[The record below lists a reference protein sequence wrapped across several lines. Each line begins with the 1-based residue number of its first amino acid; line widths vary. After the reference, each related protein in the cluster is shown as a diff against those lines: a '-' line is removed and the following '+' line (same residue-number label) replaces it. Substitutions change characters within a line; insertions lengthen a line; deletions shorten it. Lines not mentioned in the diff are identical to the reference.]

1 MWCTRTASQVLTVA
15 SSGSRVAYA
24 MRLDVT
30 LMAFTALCH
39 GHKHWV
45 ACWLLAAQRA
55 STAGCSSRPPHKC
68 CINACHRRP
77 GVPHRT
83 AFHTDFICL
92 HLPPAGA
99 ETYHLTL
106 NADRG
111 MSWEA
116 ALASREAVTKE
127 LTDAGRPLSGAAGF
141 WVDKI
146 VGAAGQGQ
154 TGAE

>member
-1 MWCTRTASQVLTVA
+1 M
-15 SSGSRVAYA
+15 
-24 MRLDVT
+24 
-30 LMAFTALCH
+30 
-39 GHKHWV
+39 
-45 ACWLLAAQRA
+45 
-55 STAGCSSRPPHKC
+55 
-68 CINACHRRP
+68 
-77 GVPHRT
+77 
-83 AFHTDFICL
+83 
-92 HLPPAGA
+92 PPAGA

-154 TGAE
+154 TGVEWNA